1 VRGELFDAIQREI
14 LDAGLLN
21 RFDEPATNIGLPD
34 RWANHGASSHRWTQ
48 SMTTR
53 SKRTL
58 SSVLHGLLYTSGFM
72 MIVCAVPVGAA
83 IALQSHYKF
92 HVEARDAGIQGVVLT
107 VATAVVGG
115 VLLLL
120 GTLVTRIRRRG

>member
-1 VRGELFDAIQREI
+1 
-14 LDAGLLN
+14 
-21 RFDEPATNIGLPD
+21 
-34 RWANHGASSHRWTQ
+34 
-48 SMTTR
+48 
-53 SKRTL
+53 
-58 SSVLHGLLYTSGFM
+58 M
-72 MIVCAVPVGAA
+72 MIFCAVPVGTA

-92 HVEARDAGIQGVVLT
+92 HVEAHDAGVQGVVLT